1 MFDLYPMCNCW
12 RLAGE
17 HPAGR
22 SVTTGHIGVWS
33 LLLLLLLLQVV
44 AFQAMMEVM
53 ADKFPGAF
61 AGYTLK
67 VSEPI
72 QPDS

>member
-1 MFDLYPMCNCW
+1 M
-12 RLAGE
+12 
-17 HPAGR
+17 
-22 SVTTGHIGVWS
+22 
-33 LLLLLLLLQVV
+33 LLLLLQVV